1 MKSAQATSLCAPQIR
16 CDGGKPDRRNQ
27 PNIVEKG
34 QPRLKLAEHLYNE
47 LHQRGVDHAFGIPGD
62 FALSLWAALEQSPLQ
77 GIVLAH
83 EPAVGFAADAYARMR
98 GMGLAIVTY
107 GVGGLNMVN
116 PTAEAYAEKSP
127 LVIVSGSPGIRE
139 RHNNPLLHHKVKT
152 FDSQRKVY
160 EEVTRG
166 AFLLDN
172 PLTAAR
178 VIQEALQLVEDYKQP
193 VYLEVPRDLVFAD
206 IMPSP
211 VEREPRTID
220 RGALLEAVSETVG
233 MIINSDRP
241 AILGCVEMH
250 RFGLQSELREL
261 AERTGIPIAAT
272 MLGKGVFPEDHPL
285 YMGIYVGGAS
295 GEELRQYIEGSDCL
309 LMLGTYLSDFN
320 MGIFTHHLE
329 PRNAVHATS
338 ENIRVKYHVYHDV
351 PLQDFM
357 RELLRSP
364 RLGRRT
370 FAFPGQGPS
379 GGEKS
384 EVRRQEAEEN
394 GAPSSIEPSTLENV
408 PVSMQAIVDELN
420 RFIRPEHLIVTDVG
434 DCLFAGLDVHTRHAM
449 GFLSP
454 AYYLS
459 MGFGIPGAIGAQI
472 ADPNARPIL
481 LIGDG
486 AFQMMGMELLSARRY
501 HLNPIILLLNNAS
514 YATLRFMNPESQYTD
529 IPTTNYAD
537 LARVLGGQ
545 GFSVNTVQDLRDA
558 LAKSQEAKD
567 VCLLDIH
574 LSPDDTSQVLQNL
587 AAANRKRIGVA
598 G

>member
-1 MKSAQATSLCAPQIR
+1 MRLALILT
-16 CDGGKPDRRNQ
+16 Q
-27 PNIVEKG
+27 PNNPTEKG
-34 QPRLKLAEHLYNE
+34 NLRLKLAEHLYNE
-47 LHQRGVDHAFGIPGD
+47 LHARGVGHAFGIPGD
-62 FALSLWAALEQSPLQ
+62 FALSLWAALEQSPLK

-127 LVIVSGSPGIRE
+127 LVVVSGSPGIGE
-139 RHNNPLLHHKVKT
+139 RHNNPLLHHKVKNW
-152 FDSQRKVY
+152 DSQRRVY

-172 PLTAAR
+172 PHTAAR
-178 VIQEALQLVEDYKQP
+178 IIQEALQLVEDYKQP

-206 IMPSP
+206 ITPSP
-211 VEREPRTID
+211 VQHSPRTID
-220 RGALLEAVSETVG
+220 RGALLEAVNETVG
-233 MIINSDRP
+233 MIVNSDRP

-250 RFGLQSELREL
+250 RFGLQRELREL
-261 AERTGIPIAAT
+261 AEKTGIPVAAT

-295 GEELRQYIEGSDCL
+295 GETLREYIEGSDCL

-320 MGIFTHHLE
+320 MGIFTHNLE

-338 ENIRVKYHVYHDV
+338 ENIRVKYHVFQDV

-357 RELLRSP
+357 RELLASP

-370 FAFPGQGPS
+370 FALPATQNIPPAALEAQSHEENAEEGKRRR
-379 GGEKS
+379 GEEEKGKAS
-384 EVRRQEAEEN
+384 LQEA
-394 GAPSSIEPSTLENV
+394 
-408 PVSMQAIVDELN
+408 VSMKTIVEELN
-420 RFIRPEHLIVTDVG
+420 RFIRPEHLVVTDVG
-434 DCLFAGLDVHTRHAM
+434 DCLFAGLDVQTRHAL
-449 GFLSP
+449 GFLCP

-459 MGFGIPGAIGAQI
+459 MGFGVPGAIGAQI

-486 AFQMMGMELLSARRY
+486 AFQMMGMELLSAKRY
-501 HLNPIILLLNNAS
+501 NLNPIIVLLNNAS
-514 YATLRFMNPESQYTD
+514 YATLRFMNPESAYTD
-529 IPTTNYAD
+529 IPTTDYAN
-537 LARVLGGQ
+537 LARALHAE
-545 GFSVNTVQDLRDA
+545 GFTVDTVQDLRDA
-558 LAKSQEAKD
+558 LNKAQDSKE
-567 VCLLDIH
+567 VCLLDVH
-574 LSPDDTSQVLQNL
+574 LLPDDTSQVLQNL

-598 G
+598 AG

>member
-1 MKSAQATSLCAPQIR
+1 MAAYFDCA
-16 CDGGKPDRRNQ
+16 
-27 PNIVEKG
+27 KG

-47 LHQRGVDHAFGIPGD
+47 LHQRGVGHAFGIPGD
-62 FALSLWAALEQSPLQ
+62 FALSLWAALEQSPLE
-77 GIVLAH
+77 GVVLCH

-127 LVIVSGSPGIRE
+127 LVVLSGSPGLRE
-139 RHNNPLLHHKVKT
+139 RHNNPLLHHKVKHW
-152 FDSQRKVY
+152 DSQRRVY

-172 PLTAAR
+172 PMTAAL

-193 VYLEVPRDLVFAD
+193 VYLEVPRDLVFSE
-206 IMPSP
+206 ISPSP
-211 VEREPRTID
+211 IAREPRSID
-220 RGALLEAVSETVG
+220 QGALMEAVNETVS
-233 MIINSDRP
+233 MIVNSDKP

-250 RFGLQSELREL
+250 RFGLQRELREL
-261 AERTGIPIAAT
+261 AERTGIPVAAT

-295 GEELRQYIEGSDCL
+295 TEILRQYVEESDCL

-320 MGIFTHHLE
+320 MGIFTHQLE
-329 PRNAVHATS
+329 PKNAVHATS
-338 ENIRVKYHVYHDV
+338 ENIRVKYHVFHDV
-351 PLQDFM
+351 PLQDYIHA
-357 RELLRSP
+357 LLKSP

-370 FAFPGQGPS
+370 FAFPGQNTVESSEAVEPVQPVLSADMKPITGVGSEADKASSAETDAS
-379 GGEKS
+379 G
-384 EVRRQEAEEN
+384 
-394 GAPSSIEPSTLENV
+394 SSTDALPNSV
-408 PVSMQAIVDELN
+408 PITMKAVVDELN
-420 RFIRPEHLIVTDVG
+420 RYIRPDHLIVTDVG
-434 DCLFAGLDVHTRHAM
+434 DCLFAGLDIYTRHAL
-449 GFLSP
+449 GFLCP

-459 MGFGIPGAIGAQI
+459 MGFGLPGAIGAQI
-472 ADPNARPIL
+472 ADPKARPIL

-486 AFQMMGMELLSARRY
+486 AFQMMGMELLSAKRY
-501 HLNPIILLLNNAS
+501 HLNPIIILLNNAS

-529 IPTTNYAD
+529 IPTANYAD

-545 GFSVNTVQDLRDA
+545 GFSVTTVQELKDA
-558 LAKSQEAKD
+558 LEQSTDAKD

-574 LSPDDTSQVLQNL
+574 LHPDDTSQVLQNL
-587 AAANRKRIGVA
+587 AAANRKRIGVS
-598 G
+598 

>member
-1 MKSAQATSLCAPQIR
+1 M
-16 CDGGKPDRRNQ
+16 
-27 PNIVEKG
+27 
-34 QPRLKLAEHLYNE
+34 KLAEHLYNE

-62 FALSLWAALEQSPLQ
+62 FALSLWAALEQSPLE

-127 LVIVSGSPGIRE
+127 LVVLSGSPGIGE

-178 VIQEALQLVEDYKQP
+178 IIQEALQLVEDYKQP

-206 IMPSP
+206 ITPSP
-211 VEREPRTID
+211 IERTPRTID
-220 RGALLEAVSETVG
+220 RGALLEAVSETVS
-233 MIINSDRP
+233 MIVNSDRP

-261 AERTGIPIAAT
+261 AERAGIPVAAT

-295 GEELRQYIEGSDCL
+295 GEDLRHYVEGSDCL

-320 MGIFTHHLE
+320 MGIFTHNLE

-370 FAFPGQGPS
+370 FAFPTPKSSPPAALEAQRRS
-379 GGEKS
+379 GEAIEGIGKDTGRVRQSRGVSVRYTCLHAVYGGRTEPIYSTRTSHCHRRGRLPVCWIGSAYPPCARISLSGLLPFDGLRHSGMRLARKS
-384 EVRRQEAEEN
+384 
-394 GAPSSIEPSTLENV
+394 PTPK
-408 PVSMQAIVDELN
+408 
-420 RFIRPEHLIVTDVG
+420 
-434 DCLFAGLDVHTRHAM
+434 
-449 GFLSP
+449 
-454 AYYLS
+454 
-459 MGFGIPGAIGAQI
+459 
-472 ADPNARPIL
+472 ARPIL

-486 AFQMMGMELLSARRY
+486 AFQMMGMELLSAKRY

-529 IPTTNYAD
+529 IPTMNYAD
-537 LARVLGGQ
+537 FARVLGGQ
-545 GFSVNTVQDLRDA
+545 GFSVETVQDLRDA
-558 LAKSQEAKD
+558 LAKSQEATD

-574 LSPDDTSQVLQNL
+574 LSPDDTSHVLQNI

>member
-1 MKSAQATSLCAPQIR
+1 M
-16 CDGGKPDRRNQ
+16 
-27 PNIVEKG
+27 
-34 QPRLKLAEHLYNE
+34 KLAEHLYSE
-47 LHQRGVDHAFGIPGD
+47 LYRRGVSHAFGIPGD
-62 FALSLWAALEQSPLQ
+62 FALSLWAALEQSPLE

-127 LVIVSGSPGIRE
+127 LVVVSGSPGISE
-139 RHNNPLLHHKVKT
+139 RHNNPLLHHKVKNW
-152 FDSQRKVY
+152 DSQRRVY

-172 PLTAAR
+172 PHTAAR

-206 IMPSP
+206 IAPSP
-211 VEREPRTID
+211 IESAPRVVD
-220 RGALLEAVSETVG
+220 RGALLEAVNETVG
-233 MIINSDRP
+233 MIVNSDRP

-250 RFGLQSELREL
+250 RFGLQAELREL
-261 AERTGIPIAAT
+261 AERTGIPVAAT

-295 GEELRQYIEGSDCL
+295 GENLRQYVEDSDCL

-320 MGIFTHHLE
+320 MGIFTHNLE

-338 ENIRVKYHVYHDV
+338 ENIRVKYHVFHDV

-357 RELLRSP
+357 RELLKSP

-370 FAFPGQGPS
+370 FAFPGQRISPPAS
-379 GGEKS
+379 LETQRHGE
-384 EVRRQEAEEN
+384 ETQEEKEGTLQN
-394 GAPSSIEPSTLENV
+394 SSVSALNE
-408 PVSMQAIVDELN
+408 PVSMKAIVEELN
-420 RFIRPEHLIVTDVG
+420 RFIRPEHLVVTDVG
-434 DCLFAGLDVHTRHAM
+434 DCLFAGIDVQTRHAL
-449 GFLSP
+449 GFLCP

-459 MGFGIPGAIGAQI
+459 MGFGLPGAIGAQI
-472 ADPNARPIL
+472 ADPHARPIL

-486 AFQMMGMELLSARRY
+486 AFQMMGMELLSAKRY

-514 YATLRFMNPESQYTD
+514 YATLRFMNPESAYTD

-537 LARVLGGQ
+537 LARVLGGE
-545 GFSVNTVQDLRDA
+545 GFTVDTTQDLRDA
-558 LAKSQEAKD
+558 LEKAQASPL
-567 VCLLDIH
+567 VGLLDIH
-574 LSPDDTSQVLQNL
+574 LAPDDTSQVLQNL
-587 AAANRKRIGVA
+587 AAANRKRIGVSD
-598 G
+598 